1 MPTFQSLRVAKIL
14 EVRDGLQR
22 MQLEDGSKA
31 YALVAV
37 VGAVDVGDLVVVN
50 TTAVELGLGTGGW
63 HVVHS
68 IQTRTEWQTPN
79 SGRVLKARY
88 LSEQLEVEPHVS
100 TRLDLIG
107 ARVLLCVLHSHL
119 GAVSVALGSPNL
131 GYLMTDQAALPLS
144 LSDLVAQLKSQKFLN
159 CTATAGQAFGGN
171 SGGFDEEV
179 PQAYEQ
185 VSDLSAAGS
194 SNSVGSYMDNG
205 GLTWAV
211 PSFELGGATASL
223 VLGWAANADD
233 AAVNNGAVGT
243 RVDSAGVWGT
253 GLDAGLTI
261 ATDLGLTVGIYGAQ
275 REQNSPVAAGGDKNQ
290 DAFGGVWYAKYS
302 AGPVSVGYSHS
313 YLDSGVTGSAET
325 ATSAKAI
332 RTAAGIFEETQ
343 MSISFN
349 VNDNVSISY
358 TDSDDEYN
366 AQDNASTAI
375 ASVSEETTAIQIAYS
390 MGGMSIKAFQ
400 GEVSNPGYDS
410 NAAKRSLTEISLG
423 LAF

>member
-37 VGAVDVGDLVVVN
+37 VGAVDVDDLVVVN

-79 SGRVLKARY
+79 SGQVLKARY

-159 CTATAGQAFGGN
+159 CTATAGQAFGG
-171 SGGFDEEV
+171 DLE
-179 PQAYEQ
+179 A
-185 VSDLSAAGS
+185 VS
-194 SNSVGSYMDNG
+194 
-205 GLTWAV
+205 V
-211 PSFELGGATASL
+211 PSAVAALLDRGCPQIVLAGGP
-223 VLGWAANADD
+223 GH
-233 AAVNNGAVGT
+233 VGT
-243 RVDSAGVWGT
+243 SSTLGFSAMELAGHASVLVALGAQVGLCVRASSRDDRSRHQGISHHNRTILSGIPVPIDVPVPVGDDSSWISSAGH
-253 GLDAGLTI
+253 
-261 ATDLGLTVGIYGAQ
+261 
-275 REQNSPVAAGGDKNQ
+275 RPFPVEPIDI
-290 DAFGGVWYAKYS
+290 
-302 AGPVSVGYSHS
+302 P
-313 YLDSGVTGSAET
+313 
-325 ATSAKAI
+325 
-332 RTAAGIFEETQ
+332 
-343 MSISFN
+343 
-349 VNDNVSISY
+349 
-358 TDSDDEYN
+358 
-366 AQDNASTAI
+366 TAI
-375 ASVSEETTAIQIAYS
+375 ANSGIAIFTMGRSIAKATVACAQI
-390 MGGMSIKAFQ
+390 
-400 GEVSNPGYDS
+400 V
-410 NAAKRSLTEISLG
+410 AAAAWLRT
-423 LAF
+423 LA